1 VVARRDSAVGEQDP
15 DGAKKTT
22 KAAGAGRAKRSA
34 GAAGKAAGAAASE
47 MAATAKKAAAVKR
60 AASAKKAAAAPSKKV
75 AAASRKVAAP
85 SGKASAMS
93 KKAAAP
99 SRKAAATSKKV
110 AAPKGAVAPKRAA
123 KKSTPVKVVAK
134 KTSVSSA
141 PAKATAPKQAAAPNK
156 RVAAASKK
164 AAAPNTATKKSAP
177 AKAVTKKTSVSSVPA
192 KATAKKTAALSAPVK
207 ATARTSTPTS
217 TSTPA
222 KKSAPAKKAVT
233 AAVTPAKATPDKAA
247 PAKATPA
254 KTAPTKI
261 TPAKPPRNESHTAL
275 VRRARRIN
283 RELGEVYPYAH
294 PELDFENPFQ
304 LVVATVLSA
313 QTTDLRVN
321 QTTPAL
327 FGKYPTPED
336 LAAANPEEVEE
347 ILRPTGFFR
356 AKTKSVIGLSKALRD
371 DFGGEVPG
379 RLEDLVKL
387 PGVGRKTAFV
397 VLGNAFGRPGIT
409 VDTHFQ
415 RLVRRWQ
422 WTDATEPD
430 KIEAAIGG
438 LFPKSE
444 WTMLSHHVIFHGRRI
459 CHARKPA
466 CGACPIAPLC
476 PAYGEGETDPEKA
489 QKLLKYEKGGFPGQR
504 LNPPQSYLDAGGIP
518 APPLG
523 ATIPSASESSASESS
538 ASAPGAS
545 APGAPAPASA
555 APAPRSPAREAG

>member
-1 VVARRDSAVGEQDP
+1 MTATKTASKKAVSKK
-15 DGAKKTT
+15 GAPVEDV
-22 KAAGAGRAKRSA
+22 S
-34 GAAGKAAGAAASE
+34 GKAAPARS
-47 MAATAKKAAAVKR
+47 ATGKKAAPP
-60 AASAKKAAAAPSKKV
+60 AA
-75 AAASRKVAAP
+75 
-85 SGKASAMS
+85 
-93 KKAAAP
+93 
-99 SRKAAATSKKV
+99 
-110 AAPKGAVAPKRAA
+110 AA
-123 KKSTPVKVVAK
+123 KKS
-134 KTSVSSA
+134 VS
-141 PAKATAPKQAAAPNK
+141 K
-156 RVAAASKK
+156 
-164 AAAPNTATKKSAP
+164 
-177 AKAVTKKTSVSSVPA
+177 
-192 KATAKKTAALSAPVK
+192 
-207 ATARTSTPTS
+207 
-217 TSTPA
+217 
-222 KKSAPAKKAVT
+222 
-233 AAVTPAKATPDKAA
+233 KAA
-247 PAKATPA
+247 PAKAAAKKAAPAKAAAKRTAPASGDGTKTVPAKSAAKKTVPA
-254 KTAPTKI
+254 KTAAKKTA
-261 TPAKPPRNESHTAL
+261 PAKTAAKKTAAKKTAAKKAPPRQPSVAEPPRDESHTAL

-283 RELGEVYPYAH
+283 RELAEVYPYAH
-294 PELDFENPFQ
+294 PELDFQNPFQ
-304 LVVATVLSA
+304 LIVATVLSA

-327 FGKYPTPED
+327 FAKYPTPED
-336 LAAANPEEVEE
+336 LAEANAEEVEE

-415 RLVRRWQ
+415 RLVRRWK
-422 WTDATEPD
+422 WTEQTEPD
-430 KIEAAIGG
+430 KIEAAVGA

-489 QKLLKYEKGGFPGQR
+489 RKLLKYEKGGFPGQR

-523 ATIPSASESSASESS
+523 A
-538 ASAPGAS
+538 G
-545 APGAPAPASA
+545 
-555 APAPRSPAREAG
+555 